1 MAESALY
8 DCRIVHRRPAP
19 PRYRFVYR
27 AFYLWLDLGRL
38 DADLAGLRLLSRNR
52 FNLMSFHDRDH
63 GARDGGDLAAWAR
76 DRLVDTGVDAEGGR
90 VRLLCMPRILGYG
103 FNPIS
108 LYYCDDKAGTLV
120 AVIAE
125 VHNTFGEQHSYVLH
139 NDGGPLDL
147 TRSHDKSK
155 AFHVS
160 PLLERA
166 GRYRFRLVPPD
177 ARMALGIRLLAD
189 DGSQRIAT
197 ALSGHRRRLDDRN
210 LLALFL
216 RIPLM
221 TVKVTLAIHWQA
233 LKIWWRGARFHT
245 KPEPHRSNI
254 S

>member
-1 MAESALY
+1 MPESTLY
-8 DCRIVHRRPAP
+8 DCRIVHRRPGP
-19 PRYRFVYR
+19 PRYRFAYR
-27 AFYLWLDLGRL
+27 AFYLWLDLDRL

-63 GARDGGDLAAWAR
+63 GARDGGDPAAWAR
-76 DRLVDTGVDAEGGR
+76 ARLADMGVDAGGR

-108 LYYCDDKAGTLV
+108 LYYCENAAGALV

-139 NDGGPLDL
+139 NDGGPVDL
-147 TRSHDKSK
+147 TRSHDKAK
-155 AFHVS
+155 VFHVS

-166 GRYRFRLVPPD
+166 GRYRFRLVPPGE
-177 ARMALGIRLLAD
+177 RMALGIRLLAD

-197 ALSGHRRRLDDRN
+197 ALSGHRQQLADRN

-216 RIPLM
+216 RIPVM

-233 LKIWWRGARFHT
+233 LKIWWRGARFHA
-245 KPEPHRSNI
+245 KPEPHRPNI